1 MKAALPIVLA
11 FVFASIVP
19 ARSAETTPV
28 AEFTAIEQKM
38 AEALI
43 KGDGPGFAQF
53 VPEDWKIVLTDGKM
67 LTIAEVTAALTAGKL
82 KFRSV
87 KLSDLEVRSYGD
99 TAIVIG
105 INRTMGSW
113 DGEDFDGKDRFTDVF
128 VKKDGAWKCVASH
141 SSTISD
147 E

>member
-1 MKAALPIVLA
+1 
-11 FVFASIVP
+11 
-19 ARSAETTPV
+19 
-28 AEFTAIEQKM
+28 M

-43 KGDGPGFAQF
+43 KGDGPGFAKF